1 MPKNT
6 ELLAQL
12 QPFANNEVLIVDD
25 HSVGDIIGAILD
37 THNKYKDQYDYIYT
51 YFVGSTPEET
61 AKNVFNY
68 LKANVKYNIEPE
80 DLQTV
85 KSPSAIIATGKSGS
99 DCKNYALFING
110 VLDAFGRN
118 EYENFDLYY
127 RFASYDIGD
136 QTPQHVFAV
145 MVIDGKEIW
154 IDPVLSYFNQ
164 KKIPYFYKDKKIK
177 QMALVALSGIDVYEN
192 YNKNIVNPY
201 GNYYNN
207 KHIGDATTN
216 LISAGAST
224 GANIVLPGSGL
235 VVGALANLISSIF
248 PTGGGTANDWQGWD
262 ALDVQYNKGQLGTQ
276 AATHIKGI
284 INNTDLNPKLAA
296 QNILSWI
303 QSKGNNGLNLICT
316 TFNTGHDLNGQTVTI
331 NDVLNALTKAG
342 YPSQGQSL
350 YNYYQ
355 QYIAPQTTTT
365 SLSTSSSGIN
375 PLFLVGGGIL
385 LILLLK

>member
-37 THNKYKDQYDYIYT
+37 THNKYKDQYDHIYT

-85 KSPSAIIATGKSGS
+85 KSPAAIIATGNSGS
-99 DCKNYALFING
+99 DCKNYALFIAG
-110 VLDAFGRN
+110 VLDAYRRN

-136 QTPQHVFAV
+136 ETPQHVFAV
-145 MVIDGKEIW
+145 MVIDGQEIW

-192 YNKNIVNPY
+192 YNKNIVDPY

-224 GANIVLPGSGL
+224 GANIVLPGSGI

-248 PTGGGTANDWQGWD
+248 PSGGGTPNDWQGWD
-262 ALDVQYNKGQLGTQ
+262 ALDVQYNRGQLGTS
-276 AATHIKGI
+276 AASHIKAI
-284 INNTDLNPKLAA
+284 INNTDSNPKLAA

-303 QSKGNNGLNLICT
+303 ASKGNNGLNLICT

-342 YPSQGQSL
+342 YPSQGQAL

-355 QYIAPQTTTT
+355 QSIAPQTTTT
-365 SLSTSSSGIN
+365 LSTSSSKIN